1 MPGVMNG
8 FTADDRIF
16 MWPTQGTDASG
27 GDFWRSWGMMT
38 ELERRYNID
47 GHPGAIR
54 PMVWLDSA
62 DFASFNAATP
72 LLIANPPS
80 PDTPPGAGV
89 TIPPAAF
96 AYRYKYGFGLNWEQ
110 ELKKD
115 VGVFSRL
122 NWNDGHEVAWTY
134 TDANWSVSLGVSV
147 KGTAWKRPDDTY
159 GLAGV
164 LSGASPEQ
172 IAFLKAG
179 GTGIL
184 NGDGNLSYD
193 CEKVVE
199 TYYNFALGKTAGLTL
214 DYEFVGDPAFN
225 RDRGPVSVFAMR
237 LHWEY

>member
-16 MWPTQGTDASG
+16 LWPTQGSGASG
-27 GDFWRSWGMMT
+27 GDFWRSWGMVT
-38 ELERRYNID
+38 ELERRYAID

-54 PMVWLDSA
+54 FMPWLDSA
-62 DFASFNAATP
+62 DFASFNVATA
-72 LLIANPPS
+72 LLLANPPS
-80 PDTPPGAGV
+80 SSTPQGAGI

-110 ELKKD
+110 ELAKD

-122 NWNDGHEVAWTY
+122 GWNDGHEVAWTY
-134 TDANWSVSLGVSV
+134 TDANWSVSAGVSV
-147 KGTAWKRPDDTY
+147 KGAKWKRPDDTW
-159 GLAGV
+159 GLAGI

-184 NGDGNLSYD
+184 NGDGDLSYD

-214 DYEFVGDPAFN
+214 DYQFVGDPAFN